1 MTQFHVDEAVMKS
14 LSKNELSV
22 LQYIYAHP
30 QRVCSMS
37 IKELSS
43 QVCYSPTTVLRL
55 CKKLN
60 LSGFA
65 ELKYTLK
72 SRLNHPAPTFSA
84 SKGES
89 RDDTEI
95 LENISKELAATFHFI
110 DHEQLLEIVTLLDS
124 HKPLYIYSPS
134 GITGIVAEYLQ
145 RLLFIAGRKQVFMME
160 SPKLAQHMVKELSPD
175 NILFL
180 ISTGGVFP
188 PTLALARI
196 AAMRQIPVIA
206 ISPYEVNTLSTLAQ
220 YNLRFFTIQRENSG
234 AELTSRL
241 PLFYLI
247 SALIRCYV
255 FYKDGIRL

>member
-30 QRVCSMS
+30 QKVCSMS

-134 GITGIVAEYLQ
+134 GITELPTDK
-145 RLLFIAGRKQVFMME
+145 AGAFDDFMMGNGNAVIFYPE
-160 SPKLAQHMVKELSPD
+160 GADGYELKKGDTVTLSFKTEEPISIEFGYILDSSAHELA
-175 NILFL
+175 
-180 ISTGGVFP
+180 
-188 PTLALARI
+188 TLADKNFSAG
-196 AAMRQIPVIA
+196 MEIPEDGTYCFYIINA
-206 ISPYEVNTLSTLAQ
+206 SSEVNE
-220 YNLRFFTIQRENSG
+220 FT
-234 AELTSRL
+234 
-241 PLFYLI
+241 
-247 SALIRCYV
+247 
-255 FYKDGIRL
+255 DGNITIN

>member
-1 MTQFHVDEAVMKS
+1 MPQFHVDEAVMKS

-30 QRVCSMS
+30 QEVCSMS

-60 LSGFA
+60 LSGFS
-65 ELKYTLK
+65 ELKYTLR
-72 SRLNHPAPTFSA
+72 SRLKHPAPTFSA
-84 SKGES
+84 STGAS

-95 LENISKELAATFHFI
+95 LQNMSKELVATFHFI
-110 DHEQLLEIVTLLDS
+110 DHEQLLEIITLLDS
-124 HKPLYIYSPS
+124 DRPLYIYSPG

-160 SPKLAQHMVKELSPD
+160 STKLAQHMVKELSPD

-180 ISTGGVFP
+180 ISTGGTFA
-188 PTLALARI
+188 PTLRLARI
-196 AAMRQIPVIA
+196 AAMRQIPMIA
-206 ISPYEVNTLSTLAQ
+206 ISPYEANTLSTLAQ
-220 YNLRFFTIQRENSG
+220 YNLRFFTTQRENSG

-255 FYKDGIRL
+255 LYKDGIRL